1 MFQIHRETLEWA
13 GRKLTLETGRIAK
26 AEAVRRSVWLHW
38 CYDVP
43 QNLSGTQQ

>member
-1 MFQIHRETLEWA
+1 MLELSYMVEA
-13 GRKLTLETGRIAK
+13 TPPVGQPQ